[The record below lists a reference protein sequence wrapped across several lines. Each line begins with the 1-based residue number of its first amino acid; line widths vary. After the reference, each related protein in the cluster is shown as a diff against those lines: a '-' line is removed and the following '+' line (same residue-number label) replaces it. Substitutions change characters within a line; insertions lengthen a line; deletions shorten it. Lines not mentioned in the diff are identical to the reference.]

1 MKDFDWG
8 ALFIGGTV
16 LEGNES
22 IDADRVKEAAGPA
35 WSVAYHISMDFM
47 GGLDAVRTMP
57 GGEAWAAQIEKTPES
72 ERHFAVH
79 DGHLMYLNEADEAA
93 WDAGGHAILKD
104 VTLTGTPEEIRQR
117 VAAYAEQG
125 VTELGFQPYGAHIE
139 RELEK
144 FMEAVG

>member
-1 MKDFDWG
+1 MRF
-8 ALFIGGTV
+8 V
-16 LEGNES
+16 PC
-22 IDADRVKEAAGPA
+22 R
-35 WSVAYHISMDFM
+35 
-47 GGLDAVRTMP
+47 
-57 GGEAWAAQIEKTPES
+57 GGEAWAAQIEKTPEP

-93 WDAGGHAILKD
+93 WAAGGHAMLKD
-104 VTLTGTPEEIRQR
+104 VTLTGTPEEIRER

-125 VTELGFQPYGAHIE
+125 VTELGFQPCGAHIE